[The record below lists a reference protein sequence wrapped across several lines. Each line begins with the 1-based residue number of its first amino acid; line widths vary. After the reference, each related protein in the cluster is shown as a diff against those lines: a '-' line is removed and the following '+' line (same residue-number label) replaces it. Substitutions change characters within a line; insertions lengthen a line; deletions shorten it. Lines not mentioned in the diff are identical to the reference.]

1 MSKAF
6 AVRSMGLP
14 NVEDYRTIRLSA
26 LKTAPEAFGS
36 VHAIEASK
44 PIEEHAERLTS
55 SLVFGAYDDDQI
67 VGMVGLKA
75 EKGPKDAHK
84 GFMRGATSNPNIR
97 KCRIGSALVSA
108 LLKAAHGVVEQVTL
122 SVVAEN
128 AAAIALYEEFG
139 FTRYGIEPRALKTPA
154 GYSDEVLMVLFLG
167 AQTPRSGF

>member
-1 MSKAF
+1 MVTMSKAF

-84 GFMRGATSNPNIR
+84 GFMRG
-97 KCRIGSALVSA
+97 G
-108 LLKAAHGVVEQVTL
+108 
-122 SVVAEN
+122 
-128 AAAIALYEEFG
+128 Y
-139 FTRYGIEPRALKTPA
+139 IEPEYKEMPYWISLSFRSLESCTRRSRA
-154 GYSDEVLMVLFLG
+154 SDAVG
-167 AQTPRSGF
+167 GSGECSRHRLV